1 MHPANPPTLYRGSAT
16 ANRMD
21 GKKFRSAAIT
31 IERGFPKVH
40 SIFSESKNSHEIRT
54 RRNGTASPPLAVKM
68 RQLFDRELLV
78 HNQSPRTQTADI
90 DALNAQIERMQ
101 TELATLEVE
110 KNCLEASVAS
120 ARADFE

>member
-54 RRNGTASPPLAVKM
+54 GATGLRRHLSL
-68 RQLFDRELLV
+68 
-78 HNQSPRTQTADI
+78 
-90 DALNAQIERMQ
+90 
-101 TELATLEVE
+101 
-110 KNCLEASVAS
+110 
-120 ARADFE
+120 